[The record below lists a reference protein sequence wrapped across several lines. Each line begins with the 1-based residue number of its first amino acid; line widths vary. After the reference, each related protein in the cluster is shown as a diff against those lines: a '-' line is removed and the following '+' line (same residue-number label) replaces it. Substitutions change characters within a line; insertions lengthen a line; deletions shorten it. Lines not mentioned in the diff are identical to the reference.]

1 MKNDLK
7 NVSTEELAKELERRK
22 VLLEENKK
30 LSKFPIEFLISEWE
44 RRKKELEKAIS
55 DTLEVIK
62 KDKKKIPMEIK
73 PQVILSNAI
82 KTPDGTFL
90 FSRHVHDF
98 VTHTDKK
105 TKKLYG
111 VDGGSDYLRRI
122 GDTNDCEDCVITTD
136 TKFPEIRNR
145 FHWGSY
151 GKDGSG
157 KHEYRRISELSDSHL
172 EAILKNLNF
181 PKGSHVKKWFE
192 CEQEFRKKIKI
203 FVKDYK

>member
-30 LSKFPIEFLISEWE
+30 LSKVPIEFLISEWE
-44 RRKKELEKAIS
+44 RRKIELEKGMLDVLKIVKS
-55 DTLEVIK
+55 E
-62 KDKKKIPMEIK
+62 KKIPMEIK

-90 FSRHVHDF
+90 ASRHVHDF

-111 VDGGSDYLRRI
+111 VDGGADYLRRI
-122 GDTNDCEDCVITTD
+122 GDTNECEDLVITSD

-157 KHEYRRISELSDSHL
+157 KHEYRRISELSNSHL
-172 EAILKNLNF
+172 DAILKNLSF
-181 PKGSHVKKWFE
+181 PHGSHVKKWFE
-192 CEQEFRKKIKI
+192 CEQEFRKKLKI
-203 FVKDYK
+203 FVEDYK